1 MRLWGMN
8 HIKNLLILIGIG
20 VVSCNNHR
28 CATGA
33 MYDLYDTVANKEYAM
48 EVVGRLSRVA
58 PEKMDVYMGD
68 YSTENGREYLQVGMH
83 SDSVC
88 AVVKMDITDCAE
100 IYDVKVTK
108 GMSYRSAGIRGLKYK
123 IDSGGG
129 GGEVRFVMESIEG
142 IID

>member
-1 MRLWGMN
+1 MN
-8 HIKNLLILIGIG
+8 HIKKLLILIGVG
-20 VVSCNNHR
+20 VVGCNNHR

-33 MYDLYDTVANKEYAM
+33 MYDLYDTVANKDYAM

-68 YSTENGREYLQVGMH
+68 YSAENGREYLQVTMH

-88 AVVKMDITDCAE
+88 AVVKMDVTDCAE
-100 IYDVKVTK
+100 INDVKEKK
-108 GMSYRSAGIRGLKYK
+108 GMGYRSAGIRGLKYK
-123 IDSGGG
+123 IDSGGRV
-129 GGEVRFVMESIEG
+129 VRFVMESIED

>member
-1 MRLWGMN
+1 MN
-8 HIKNLLILIGIG
+8 HIKKLLILMG
-20 VVSCNNHR
+20 VGAVGCNNHR

-33 MYDLYDTVANKEYAM
+33 MYELYDTVANKEYAM
-48 EVVGRLSRVA
+48 ELVGRLSRVA

-68 YSTENGREYLQVGMH
+68 YSAENGREYLQVGMH

-100 IYDVKVTK
+100 MYDVKVTK

-129 GGEVRFVMESIEG
+129 EVRFVMESIED

>member
-1 MRLWGMN
+1 MN
-8 HIKNLLILIGIG
+8 HIKKLLILMGVG
-20 VVSCNNHR
+20 VVGCNNHR

-48 EVVGRLSRVA
+48 EVVGRLSRVV
-58 PEKMDVYMGD
+58 PDKMDVYIGD
-68 YSTENGREYLQVGMH
+68 YSADNGRDYLQIALH

-100 IYDVKVTK
+100 MNHVKEMK
-108 GMSYRSAGIRGLKYK
+108 GMSYRSAGIRGLKYR

-129 GGEVRFVMESIEG
+129 ELRFVMESIED